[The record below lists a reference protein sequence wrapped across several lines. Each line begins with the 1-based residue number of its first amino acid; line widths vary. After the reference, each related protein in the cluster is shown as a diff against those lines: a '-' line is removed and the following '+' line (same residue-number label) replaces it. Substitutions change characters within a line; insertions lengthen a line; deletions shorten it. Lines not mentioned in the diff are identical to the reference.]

1 MSEFFY
7 KTKLF
12 EEVAEHIV
20 ERIRSQQWPAG
31 MRLPSEPELA
41 KYFEVS
47 RSTVRLAIKSLQG
60 SGVLHS
66 RVGSGTYVTENAPLM
81 LATRELAT
89 AMADPENL
97 CALVQARYILE
108 PQLAALAAQ
117 NAAPDEVAKLL
128 EIVQEMQSLGDRMS
142 LMTSGYRFH
151 EAVAKAA
158 HNAVLY
164 GFYQSAAKQLQT
176 LRFLETL
183 STEIYLDGIR
193 EHSRIAEAIAR
204 KDGRAAKQE
213 MRAHL
218 KKDYA
223 GYLNKSE
230 VLE

>member
-12 EEVAEHIV
+12 EEVAGHMLEH
-20 ERIRSQQWPAG
+20 IRSQQWPAG
-31 MRLPSEPELA
+31 MRLPSEPDLA

-60 SGVLHS
+60 SGILHS
-66 RVGSGTYVTENAPLM
+66 RVGAGTYVTENAPLM

-89 AMADPENL
+89 AMADPDNL
-97 CALVQARYILE
+97 SALVQARYILE

-117 NAAPDEVAKLL
+117 NATEADISRMN
-128 EIVQEMQSLGDRMS
+128 EIVREMEKLTDRLP

-164 GFYQSAAKQLQT
+164 GFYQSAANQLQT

-183 STEIYLDGIR
+183 STEIFLEGID
-193 EHSRIAEAIAR
+193 EHRQIAKAIEDRNGAL
-204 KDGRAAKQE
+204 AKE
-213 MRAHL
+213 LMRAHL

-223 GYLNKSE
+223 GYLNKTD